1 MALLKDS
8 LVAGDLRVTGT
19 IYGDVPLDD
28 LVDADDLRAIE
39 ALSGTSGTLV
49 KTAANT
55 WALSDQVAPSSHTH
69 GNLTNEGKIG
79 NTANYS
85 IVTTTGGAIDAV
97 SLAVND
103 PSANGTATAF
113 IDSIS
118 QATNGKITAS
128 KKNLPTANTST
139 AGIVKLNDT
148 VTGTSTTEA
157 ATANAVKT
165 AYDIGAAAIPKS
177 IGTETGDLIYWSANA
192 TPTKLAI
199 GETDQVLKVVNGIPT
214 WTTDTA
220 QEGVNDLIE
229 AETVEEQ
236 EPYIFRQSGGNKNAN
251 IGNREEDTIVG
262 GTIAWNQL
270 ANLTAPLTKTFTESA
285 SYSGSLGNLA
295 KVVNATKDHVYF
307 VAVNVERTIATND
320 KLSMIFGG
328 SSAGISVTY
337 ENGEANGVK
346 SSLKKASATSSTAS
360 CTYSNY
366 SGKNGFEAGDSIT
379 LNQVQ
384 IFDFTQMF
392 GSTVADA
399 VYAMEQANAGS
410 GVAWFKAMY
419 PLDYYAYNIGELK
432 SVEGLVSHDMVG
444 FNQWDEEWELGS
456 ISYTTGENETSSSR
470 IRSKNYIPVIAGA
483 KYYIFH
489 PAANTRVMYYDANK
503 TFIQA
508 SATFSLSKEFT
519 IPDNTRYLRFWQT
532 GTTYNND
539 ICINLSSDRNG
550 EYESY
555 VKHSYLLDSTL
566 TLRGIPKWDTDGMYY
581 DGDTYEADGTVTR
594 KYGVVDLGTLSW
606 TNYKSGGFSSSV
618 VPNIIVRSSETNGGI
633 CTKYNRRAY
642 TVTLSSGEFCIT
654 GNRIYIVDSA
664 FDTDATAFKTA
675 MSGVYF
681 VYELATPTTEQ
692 AEPFASSQIVDKYG
706 TEEYVTTNIVPVGHK
721 TLYQNVLSGKM
732 SYLPDLA
739 ENDGIYLIEQKNN
752 KMDLISASS
761 LINDVNELKN
771 NYNFLT
777 EEEPEVI
784 TDKGAY
790 LFRKSKGEDRELNKI
805 IGGTIVWNQLR
816 NTSTLTLTPNGA
828 HTYYMVAYSSTAIIN
843 HVYYVGLTASG
854 YSGSLSSIRVFL
866 QSGASTN
873 YGYFGNYLKR
883 DMLPNESLRY
893 EGFIKASA
901 STTYVGLTNMVSN
914 ANLTSTDAVSLKD
927 CILIDLTRLFGVQ
940 IAETMYTTAQQS
952 SDNRLAVI
960 NQFKSYFPNNYYD
973 YDPGSIQSVSN
984 LTAHK
989 MVGFNLWDG
998 QIRSGYFD
1006 SAGNWQT
1013 GAGGLVSSV
1022 NPIRV
1027 LPNTTYYIRWEG
1039 TGNGYITEWTEPVL
1053 SGQQPPT
1060 GTFIRRN
1067 TMTPGSSHTITT
1079 KENCCYIHF
1088 NMGAPY
1094 ANEGKDICINF
1105 SDPDKNG
1112 TYKPYDGHVYPLDS
1126 SLTLRGMPNLD
1137 TDGNLY
1143 FDGDRYDPDGI
1154 VTRKYDEVDL
1164 GTLTWNR
1171 DPSVENDY
1179 YASVPNAKG
1188 FFGVNGNTE
1197 LCSKYTRN
1205 TSSSWDGLDKVC
1217 RFGASSA
1224 NINVKDSAFANM
1236 TTQQVKEYLSGVM
1249 LVYELA
1255 TPTTEQAAPYSN
1267 SQIVSKDGTEEYVTT
1282 NIIPVGHETIYS
1294 NSSSGKLN
1302 YLPNLGDGDGTYII
1316 KQQDN
1321 QMSLTKFG
1329 DYVEKAGDTM
1339 TGYLTISN
1347 SGNAK
1352 LQLKDTNSNGEMFI
1366 GFGAAHQNH
1375 GIYSYGYAPTTST
1388 WTDDAKWMVYRSASG
1403 AITLNGNATSA
1414 TGFASAKSIALTGN
1428 VTGSAS
1434 GGNGSNGWSIATTI
1448 GSGVVTNT
1456 MLAGSIANEK
1466 LVNSKVTIAGNDV
1479 SLGGSLTAATLKTSL
1494 GLNSAM
1500 HYIGKAT
1507 VAITDGS
1514 TTDPKIG
1521 GNATTLVS
1529 GDVVIDSTDSR
1540 EYVWNGSQWELLGGD
1555 SSYAL
1560 SDHTHGKITND
1571 GKIASTDN
1579 VTIANNDRLVISDA
1593 SDSNILK
1600 NTSIVFDGSTATK
1613 ALTQKGTW
1621 ETFNNYSLPLAA
1633 SGTRGGIQIGYSSSG
1648 QNYAV
1653 QLSSEKAYVNV
1664 PWTDTQQNITLKTT
1678 TKGYITAVETAP
1690 TSTTAAQTAI
1700 ADTGV
1705 YLTTTAGEI
1714 NAVQYKINEKSYISY
1729 DTTVDA
1735 IGFTFI

>member
-28 LVDADDLRAIE
+28 LVDADDLKAIE

-55 WALSDQVAPSSHTH
+55 WELSSQVAPSSHTH

-85 IVTTTGGAIDAV
+85 VVTTTGGAIDAI

-192 TPTKLAI
+192 TPIKLAI

-229 AETVEEQ
+229 AETIEEQ
-236 EPYIFRQSGGNKNAN
+236 EPYIFRKSGGNKNAS
-251 IGNREEDTIVG
+251 IGNREEDTIIG
-262 GTIAWNQL
+262 GSIAWNQL
-270 ANLTAPLTKTFTESA
+270 VQNGNFASTSGWVGVAGTITASNNVLTYTPTGSGASFYQMYHTVSVPANHVALIMVQAKFTKASTHARLFLAGESSGTSTVLSIPANTKTLLSGIRKESTNQTRVYIRFGA
-285 SYSGSLGNLA
+285 VSEEAFESTDI
-295 KVVNATKDHVYF
+295 VTVENAMV
-307 VAVNVERTIATND
+307 
-320 KLSMIFGG
+320 
-328 SSAGISVTY
+328 
-337 ENGEANGVK
+337 
-346 SSLKKASATSSTAS
+346 
-360 CTYSNY
+360 
-366 SGKNGFEAGDSIT
+366 
-379 LNQVQ
+379 
-384 IFDFTQMF
+384 FDLTQMF
-392 GSTVADA
+392 GSVVADA
-399 VYAMEQANAGS
+399 VYAMEQANAGT
-410 GVAWFKAMY
+410 GVAWFKAQY
-419 PLDYYAYNIGELK
+419 PLNYYEYNTGELK

-444 FNQWDEEWELGS
+444 FNAWDEKWELGS
-456 ISYTTGENETSSSR
+456 ISGDTGENTVASNR
-470 IRSKNYIPVIAGA
+470 IRSKEYIHVLPNTD
-483 KYYIFH
+483 YYFRQGTAVADAIEMIFW
-489 PAANTRVMYYDANK
+489 YDANK
-503 TFIQA
+503 NFISRQ
-508 SATFSLSKEFT
+508 SSLSNRNGVT
-519 IPDNTRYLRFWQT
+519 TSPSNAHYLRFRFST
-532 GTTYNND
+532 AYGTTYKND
-539 ICINLSSDRNG
+539 ICINLSWSGTRNG
-550 EYESY
+550 EYEPY
-555 VKHSYLLDSTL
+555 VKHSYPLDSSL
-566 TLRGIPKWDTDGMYY
+566 TLRGIPKWGMDGMYY
-581 DGDTYEADGTVTR
+581 DGDRYHADGTVER
-594 KYGVVDLGTLSW
+594 RYGIVDLGTLTW
-606 TNYKSGGFSSSV
+606 TISEGSPANYFQTYLSV
-618 VPNIIVRSSETNGGI
+618 SKITPVPNGI
-633 CTKYNRRAY
+633 ANAFCTKYSLYMGSGASFRGTDSGIWVAPTNISSSRAY
-642 TVTLSSGEFCIT
+642 ILI
-654 GNRIYIVDSA
+654 RDDSY
-664 FDTDATAFKTA
+664 TDATTFKTA
-675 MSGVYF
+675 MSGVML
-681 VYELATPTTEQ
+681 VYELATPTTES
-692 AEPFASSQIVDKYG
+692 ANPYASSQIVDKYG
-706 TEEYVTTNIVPVGHK
+706 TEEYVITGITPIGHR
-721 TLYQNVLSGKM
+721 TLYQDVLSGKM

-739 ENDGIYLIEQKNN
+739 ENDGTYL
-752 KMDLISASS
+752 
-761 LINDVNELKN
+761 
-771 NYNFLT
+771 
-777 EEEPEVI
+777 
-784 TDKGAY
+784 
-790 LFRKSKGEDRELNKI
+790 
-805 IGGTIVWNQLR
+805 
-816 NTSTLTLTPNGA
+816 
-828 HTYYMVAYSSTAIIN
+828 
-843 HVYYVGLTASG
+843 
-854 YSGSLSSIRVFL
+854 
-866 QSGASTN
+866 
-873 YGYFGNYLKR
+873 
-883 DMLPNESLRY
+883 
-893 EGFIKASA
+893 
-901 STTYVGLTNMVSN
+901 
-914 ANLTSTDAVSLKD
+914 
-927 CILIDLTRLFGVQ
+927 
-940 IAETMYTTAQQS
+940 
-952 SDNRLAVI
+952 
-960 NQFKSYFPNNYYD
+960 
-973 YDPGSIQSVSN
+973 
-984 LTAHK
+984 
-989 MVGFNLWDG
+989 
-998 QIRSGYFD
+998 
-1006 SAGNWQT
+1006 
-1013 GAGGLVSSV
+1013 
-1022 NPIRV
+1022 
-1027 LPNTTYYIRWEG
+1027 
-1039 TGNGYITEWTEPVL
+1039 
-1053 SGQQPPT
+1053 
-1060 GTFIRRN
+1060 
-1067 TMTPGSSHTITT
+1067 
-1079 KENCCYIHF
+1079 
-1088 NMGAPY
+1088 
-1094 ANEGKDICINF
+1094 
-1105 SDPDKNG
+1105 
-1112 TYKPYDGHVYPLDS
+1112 
-1126 SLTLRGMPNLD
+1126 
-1137 TDGNLY
+1137 
-1143 FDGDRYDPDGI
+1143 
-1154 VTRKYDEVDL
+1154 
-1164 GTLTWNR
+1164 
-1171 DPSVENDY
+1171 
-1179 YASVPNAKG
+1179 
-1188 FFGVNGNTE
+1188 
-1197 LCSKYTRN
+1197 
-1205 TSSSWDGLDKVC
+1205 
-1217 RFGASSA
+1217 
-1224 NINVKDSAFANM
+1224 
-1236 TTQQVKEYLSGVM
+1236 
-1249 LVYELA
+1249 
-1255 TPTTEQAAPYSN
+1255 
-1267 SQIVSKDGTEEYVTT
+1267 
-1282 NIIPVGHETIYS
+1282 
-1294 NSSSGKLN
+1294 
-1302 YLPNLGDGDGTYII
+1302 I

-1388 WTDDAKWMVYRSASG
+1388 WTDDAKWMIYRSYSG
-1403 AITLNGNATSA
+1403 AIILNGNATSA

-1466 LVNSKVTIAGNDV
+1466 LVNSKVTIADNDV
-1479 SLGGSLTAATLKTSL
+1479 SLGGSITAATLKTSL

-1507 VAITDGS
+1507 VDITDGS

-1540 EYVWNGSQWELLGGD
+1540 EYVWNGSKWELLGGD

-1560 SDHTHGKITND
+1560 SDHTHTTNIAQTGTSQLDLAASTVYTLTTGDTSFVFKTPPNTTYTFDGTYNASSNKAATVSTVTNAINALDGGTIGTPGAGKTITALSQTNGNISATFGDISITKSQISDFPTAMTPTSHTHGKITDD

-1593 SDSNILK
+1593 SDNYILK

-1653 QLSSEKAYVNV
+1653 QLNNEQAYVNV
-1664 PWTDTQQNITLKTT
+1664 PWTDTQQNITLQTT

-1690 TSTTAAQTAI
+1690 TSTAAAQAGI

-1714 NAVQYKINEKSYISY
+1714 NATQYKINEKSYISY

-1735 IGFTFI
+1735 IGFTFV